1 MKIVAVVPMKLNN
14 ERLPNKN
21 TLSFKNGKPLCN
33 YILDTLLAVK
43 GIHETYVYCSDDR
56 IIPYLPNN
64 VRYLKRSSELDS
76 STTSMNEVLKAFAVD
91 VHSDIY
97 ILAHAT
103 APFILPISI
112 EEALFRVISGEN
124 DSAFSV
130 IQLNEFLWTDKG
142 PLNYDLANIP
152 RTQDLPRMFAETS
165 GFYIF
170 RRGLL
175 EAHNRRIGFN
185 PYKCFVDKIQA
196 IDIDDKHDFILA
208 DAIYQTLKDDY
219 FKEAEK

>member
-21 TLSFKNGKPLCN
+21 TLSFKNGNPLCS
-33 YILDTLLAVK
+33 YILNSLLVVDR
-43 GIHETYVYCSDDR
+43 IDEIYVYCSDDR
-56 IIPYLPNN
+56 IISYLPKN
-64 VRYLKRSSELDS
+64 VRFLKRSEALDS
-76 STTSMNEVLKAFAVD
+76 SNTSMNEVLRAFVDD

-97 ILAHAT
+97 VLAHAT
-103 APFILPISI
+103 SPFILPKSI
-112 EEALFRVISGEN
+112 EKALFRVTSGEN

-152 RTQDLPRMFAETS
+152 RTQDLPLMFAETS

-170 RRGLL
+170 KRDLL
-175 EAHNRRIGFN
+175 KIHKRRIGFT
-185 PYKCFVDKIQA
+185 PYKYFLDKIQA
-196 IDIDDKHDFILA
+196 IDIDDKHDFNLA
-208 DAIYQTLKDDY
+208 EAIYQTLREDY
-219 FKEAEK
+219 FEEDMT